1 MTKELQSKRIKYVS
15 WALAQRMKKLNMKKS
30 IVLLLMSCLTFAL
43 QAQDLVKP
51 PVWKISH
58 SPKEANVGETVE
70 LVFEATFQSGWH
82 LYGANFDPNC
92 GPIVTTM
99 TFESTQG
106 FELIG
111 KLESPKAKKK
121 YDDIFGCDI
130 TYFDKNAR
138 FTHKIKITEE
148 NVSFKAN
155 YECQL
160 CQDDGMCIPFDG
172 PLEYSFKAKIIAD
185 KPVEKPTATETEP
198 IKKAIEKVE
207 KAVVEMGDVVAK
219 EDSTL
224 AASDSLA
231 QVKKEKNTQTCKEQ
245 RKAGWDDIIINR
257 FEGDENQGS
266 DWKDLVLFM
275 LLAFASGLA
284 ALMTPCVF
292 PMIPMTVTFFTKS
305 SKTRAQ
311 GIKNALI
318 YSFFIIAIY
327 TIIGVLV
334 SKIAGPS
341 FATTMATHWLPNS
354 IFFIIFI
361 LFALSFLGLFEITLP
376 SSFINKMDSQSDRGG
391 LIGIFFMAFTIVL
404 VSFSCTGPIA
414 STVLT
419 LSADGQWIKPIV
431 GMFAY
436 SLAFALPFGLF
447 AAFPGWLNS
456 LPKSGGWL
464 NEVKVTLGFLEL
476 AFALKF
482 LSQVDQVENW
492 GILDREVFLSIWI
505 AIFFLIGIYLLG
517 KFRMKSDS
525 SIATIGVFR
534 IMLVVAT
541 FSFTTYMVPG
551 LWGAPLKFLS
561 GMLPPPSTQDFYL
574 TGQAENG
581 ESKSTLC
588 DKPMYTSDLHLPNG
602 IEGYFDLRQAICCA
616 REQNKPIFLD
626 YTGKACANCRE
637 MEQKVWSDPAVMK
650 RLQEDFVVVALYGDY
665 NKIQLPEDEWY
676 TNEKGKE
683 IKTIGKANS
692 DLLLSKFNRQGQ
704 PFYILLGVD
713 EEQTQDGKIVLKEL
727 NAAHDFNTNID
738 EYIEFLDK
746 GKENY
751 YKID

>member
-1 MTKELQSKRIKYVS
+1 
-15 WALAQRMKKLNMKKS
+15 MKKS
-30 IVLLLMSCLTFAL
+30 IVLLFISLLAFAV

-58 SPKEANVGETVE
+58 SPVEAKVGETIE
-70 LVFEATFQSGWH
+70 LAFEATFQSGWH

-99 TFESTQG
+99 TFESAQG

-121 YDDIFGCDI
+121 FDDIFGCDI

-138 FTHKIKITEE
+138 FTQKIKITGET
-148 NVSFKAN
+148 VSFKAI

-172 PLEYSFKAKIIAD
+172 PLEYSFKVKVPVD
-185 KPVEKPTATETEP
+185 KPTVKPLTPEVEP
-198 IKKAIEKVE
+198 IKVAIEKVE
-207 KAVVEMGDVVAK
+207 KAVDEMGEVVAK
-219 EDSTL
+219 EDSTQ
-224 AASDSLA
+224 ATSDSIALEQKQENA
-231 QVKKEKNTQTCKEQ
+231 RTCKEQ
-245 RKAGWDDIIINR
+245 RKAGWDDIIVNR
-257 FEGDENQGS
+257 FEGEENQS
-266 DWKDLVLFM
+266 SSWTDLILFM

-311 GIKNALI
+311 GIKNAII
-318 YSFFIIAIY
+318 YSLFIIAIY

-334 SKIAGPS
+334 SKVAGPS

-354 IFFIIFI
+354 IFFVIFI

-391 LIGIFFMAFTIVL
+391 LVGIFFMAFTIVL

-492 GILDREVFLSIWI
+492 GLLDREVFLSIWI

-525 SIATIGVFR
+525 PIATIGVFR
-534 IMLVVAT
+534 ILLVVAT

-574 TGQAENG
+574 TNQTGG
-581 ESKSTLC
+581 DDVYGTLC
-588 DKPMYTSDLHLPNG
+588 EKPLYSNDLHLPLG
-602 IEGYFDLRQAICCA
+602 LDGYFDLRQAICCA
-616 REQNKPIFLD
+616 REQGKPIFID

-637 MEQKVWSDPAVMK
+637 MEQKVWSDPAVLK

-676 TNEKGKE
+676 TTTEGKE

-713 EEQTQDGKIVLKEL
+713 EKQTQDGKIVLKEL
-727 NAAHDFNTNID
+727 NAAHDFNTNI
-738 EYIEFLDK
+738 EAYIQFLDK
-746 GKENY
+746 GKGNY
-751 YKID
+751 KELVK

>member
-1 MTKELQSKRIKYVS
+1 
-15 WALAQRMKKLNMKKS
+15 MKKS
-30 IVLLLMSCLTFAL
+30 LFLLFISSLTFVA

-58 SPKEANVGETVE
+58 SPKEAKVGETIE
-70 LVFEATFQSGWH
+70 LVFEATFKADWH

-106 FELIG
+106 FDLIG
-111 KLESPKAKKK
+111 KLESPTAKKK
-121 YDDIFGCDI
+121 YDDIFGCDV
-130 TYFDKNAR
+130 TYFEKNAR

-148 NVSFKAN
+148 NVSFKAT

-172 PLEYSFKAKIIAD
+172 PLAYQFKAKTPKD
-185 KPVEKPTATETEP
+185 KPTVTPEEEP

-207 KAVVEMGDVVAK
+207 QAVVEMGDAVAK
-219 EDSTL
+219 EDS
-224 AASDSLA
+224 AQAVSDA
-231 QVKKEKNTQTCKEQ
+231 IAIIKKQENTHTCKEQ
-245 RKAGWDDIIINR
+245 RKAGWNDIIVNR
-257 FEGDENQGS
+257 FDGGEQQGS
-266 DWKDLVLFM
+266 DWTSLILFM
-275 LLAFASGLA
+275 LLAFVSGLA
-284 ALMTPCVF
+284 ALITPCVF

-334 SKIAGPS
+334 SKVAGPG
-341 FATTMATHWLPNS
+341 FATTMATHWLPNTLFFV
-354 IFFIIFI
+354 IFL

-419 LSADGQWIKPIV
+419 LAADGQWIKPIV

-482 LSQVDQVENW
+482 LSQVDQVQNW

-505 AIFFLIGIYLLG
+505 AVFFLIGIYLLG

-525 SIATIGVFR
+525 PVASIGVFR
-534 IMLVVAT
+534 ILLIITT
-541 FSFTTYMVPG
+541 FSFTTYMIPG

-574 TGQAENG
+574 TNQSENG
-581 ESKSTLC
+581 GSKNTLC
-588 DKPMYTSDLHLPNG
+588 DKPMYASELHLPNG
-602 IEGYFDLRQAICCA
+602 IDGYFDLRQAICCA
-616 REQNKPIFLD
+616 REQGKPIFLD

-665 NKIQLPEDEWY
+665 NKIKLPENEWY
-676 TNEKGKE
+676 TTDKGKE
-683 IKTIGKANS
+683 IKSIGKANS
-692 DLLLSKFNRQGQ
+692 DLLLSKFSRQGQ

-713 EEQTQDGKIVLKEL
+713 EKQTQDGNIVLKEL
-727 NAAHDFNTNID
+727 TVAHDFNTNIE
-738 EYIEFLDK
+738 EYIQFLDK
-746 GKENY
+746 GKANY
-751 YKID
+751 KELVK

>member
-1 MTKELQSKRIKYVS
+1 MVR
-15 WALAQRMKKLNMKKS
+15 
-30 IVLLLMSCLTFAL
+30 
-43 QAQDLVKP
+43 
-51 PVWKISH
+51 
-58 SPKEANVGETVE
+58 
-70 LVFEATFQSGWH
+70 
-82 LYGANFDPNC
+82 
-92 GPIVTTM
+92 
-99 TFESTQG
+99 
-106 FELIG
+106 
-111 KLESPKAKKK
+111 
-121 YDDIFGCDI
+121 
-130 TYFDKNAR
+130 
-138 FTHKIKITEE
+138 
-148 NVSFKAN
+148 
-155 YECQL
+155 
-160 CQDDGMCIPFDG
+160 
-172 PLEYSFKAKIIAD
+172 
-185 KPVEKPTATETEP
+185 
-198 IKKAIEKVE
+198 
-207 KAVVEMGDVVAK
+207 
-219 EDSTL
+219 
-224 AASDSLA
+224 
-231 QVKKEKNTQTCKEQ
+231 
-245 RKAGWDDIIINR
+245 
-257 FEGDENQGS
+257 
-266 DWKDLVLFM
+266 LVLFM

-354 IFFIIFI
+354 MFFVIFI

-505 AIFFLIGIYLLG
+505 AVFFLIGIYLLG

-525 SIATIGVFR
+525 PIATIGVFR
-534 IMLVVAT
+534 ILLVVAHVLVYYLHGSWT
-541 FSFTTYMVPG
+541 LGSPVEVFIRDVTSSKYTR
-551 LWGAPLKFLS
+551 FL
-561 GMLPPPSTQDFYL
+561 
-574 TGQAENG
+574 
-581 ESKSTLC
+581 
-588 DKPMYTSDLHLPNG
+588 
-602 IEGYFDLRQAICCA
+602 FD
-616 REQNKPIFLD
+616 
-626 YTGKACANCRE
+626 
-637 MEQKVWSDPAVMK
+637 
-650 RLQEDFVVVALYGDY
+650 
-665 NKIQLPEDEWY
+665 
-676 TNEKGKE
+676 
-683 IKTIGKANS
+683 
-692 DLLLSKFNRQGQ
+692 
-704 PFYILLGVD
+704 
-713 EEQTQDGKIVLKEL
+713 
-727 NAAHDFNTNID
+727 
-738 EYIEFLDK
+738 
-746 GKENY
+746 
-751 YKID
+751 